1 MRRRFFPD
9 RNNIVFLVRA
19 KPPPRI
25 FHCKCHLLW
34 LLLLRKGLLQTYS
47 THCFQ
52 SELLGGLCPGA
63 SKLKCK
69 SGASFG
75 VHLVGQEITKDEL
88 ARLKGQRSDLRKAM
102 RENRKAAK
110 NAAKRKKRLVKA
122 LSMQI
127 YAVQRNLGGSRLYCL
142 LAKTG
147 LWSLRKANV
156 SSVSK
161 RQSARLKDTENK
173 CELDVFK
180 QFGTK

>member
-1 MRRRFFPD
+1 MSRGFK
-9 RNNIVFLVRA
+9 IEV
-19 KPPPRI
+19 
-25 FHCKCHLLW
+25 
-34 LLLLRKGLLQTYS
+34 Q
-47 THCFQ
+47 
-52 SELLGGLCPGA
+52 
-63 SKLKCK
+63 

-147 LWSLRKANV
+147 LWSLRTANV
-156 SSVSK
+156 
-161 RQSARLKDTENK
+161 AFLKDK
-173 CELDVFK
+173 VL
-180 QFGTK
+180 G

>member
-1 MRRRFFPD
+1 M
-9 RNNIVFLVRA
+9 
-19 KPPPRI
+19 
-25 FHCKCHLLW
+25 
-34 LLLLRKGLLQTYS
+34 
-47 THCFQ
+47 
-52 SELLGGLCPGA
+52 
-63 SKLKCK
+63 KCK
-69 SGASFG
+69 SGASFE

-102 RENRKAAK
+102 QENRKAAK

-127 YAVQRNLGGSRLYCL
+127 YAVLKKSWWKSFICL

-147 LWSLRKANV
+147 LWSLRTANV

>member
-1 MRRRFFPD
+1 MR
-9 RNNIVFLVRA
+9 
-19 KPPPRI
+19 
-25 FHCKCHLLW
+25 C
-34 LLLLRKGLLQTYS
+34 T
-47 THCFQ
+47 
-52 SELLGGLCPGA
+52 GGLCPGA

-127 YAVQRNLGGSRLYCL
+127 YAVQRNLGGSRLYCQ

-147 LWSLRKANV
+147 LWSLRTANV